1 MQGDF
6 DATLSFIVNKYFQ
19 KREKELK
26 EKGEEVSKPPY
37 WGGYRVIPDCFEFW
51 QGQTTRIHDR
61 LRDESSEYKWKSQ
74 KILFS
79 LCSD

>member
-1 MQGDF
+1 MLH
-6 DATLSFIVNKYFQ
+6 ATLNFMRTKLVPVPNLNWRRIATILFFQ

-61 LRDESSEYKWKSQ
+61 LRDE
-74 KILFS
+74 
-79 LCSD
+79 